1 MAEDPPDKRTWSDSQ
16 LIATVAVSHSW
27 RGVMRELGLC
37 ATSAG
42 AIRFVK
48 RHVILLGLDTSHFT
62 GQRRWS
68 DAQLKRSVA
77 DAYSWRELL
86 SELGLGGS
94 EAERTRVKAHAT
106 RLGLD
111 LSRMQPPEATEV
123 PPGLKPEINR
133 LQPAVYDLLVS
144 MPLHAWTELSEF
156 RSRPQHTKRT
166 AGRSKWQTSLLRGES
181 RPAGGSGRP
190 GRVAAPPR
198 QAQRPKLRPLSP
210 PGRESFPGLLLGGLS
225 LRSPPAR
232 GT

>member
-86 SELGLGGS
+86 SELGLSGS
-94 EAERTRVKAHAT
+94 AAERTRVKAHAT

-111 LSRMQPPEATEV
+111 LSRMQPPGGDRGAPRPEAR
-123 PPGLKPEINR
+123 N
-133 LQPAVYDLLVS
+133 QPA
-144 MPLHAWTELSEF
+144 A
-156 RSRPQHTKRT
+156 
-166 AGRSKWQTSLLRGES
+166 AGGL
-181 RPAGGSGRP
+181 RPAGLH
-190 GRVAAPPR
+190 APPCLDGIKR
-198 QAQRPKLRPLSP
+198 IQVKTTTYKKDGWQVQMGRRPYSVGNR
-210 PGRESFPGLLLGGLS
+210 GLLGVPGD
-225 LRSPPAR
+225 PDA
-232 GT
+232 